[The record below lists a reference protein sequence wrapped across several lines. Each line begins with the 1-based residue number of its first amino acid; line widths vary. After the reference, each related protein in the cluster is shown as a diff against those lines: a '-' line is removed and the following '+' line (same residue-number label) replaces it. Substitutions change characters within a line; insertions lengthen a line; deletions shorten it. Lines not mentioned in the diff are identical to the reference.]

1 MHDFNGLLG
10 NLIVAIQLVFS
21 AYLLIPFAFYCVYV
35 ISRKLGLRERIHR
48 MTVKTKH
55 DFQFN
60 IIITAH
66 QEVAFINPLLDSLQK
81 QTYKGFQAFVVADQ
95 IPLSVSFDAARVK
108 TLHPSGPLNSKIDSI
123 AFAMQHIEDPN
134 SVVIILDADN
144 LLHPAY
150 LEVMNKYFQ
159 KGYRVVQSDFKAKNT
174 ETPIA
179 LMDAVGDLYNFFV
192 DREMRMELGF
202 SSAIWGAGIAFER
215 KLYEG
220 ISYLDNLGGFD
231 KKLQIH
237 LATAVEKIAFAK
249 EAVLYDEKIVDAAAL
264 QRQRTRWISAQ
275 MKYMRQNL
283 KFFLRALFKLDFN
296 RIYFGF
302 ANIRPPLFMTIGT
315 AILFMI
321 VDLFWRPWLSL
332 YWFVCLFIFVFGFIL
347 IVRLKTNE
355 MRYKNALQGLPQFL
369 ISQVLASLQL
379 GKAKKSF
386 MKTTHH
392 HPVYIDEVLSKNK

>member
-1 MHDFNGLLG
+1 M
-10 NLIVAIQLVFS
+10 
-21 AYLLIPFAFYCVYV
+21 
-35 ISRKLGLRERIHR
+35 
-48 MTVKTKH
+48 
-55 DFQFN
+55 
-60 IIITAH
+60 
-66 QEVAFINPLLDSLQK
+66 
-81 QTYKGFQAFVVADQ
+81 VADQ
-95 IPLSVSFDAARVK
+95 IPPDVSFDSAQVK
-108 TLHPSGPLNSKIDSI
+108 TIHPSAPLNSKIDSI
-123 AFAMQHIEDPN
+123 AIAMQQIEDPY

-150 LEVMNKYFQ
+150 LEVMNNYFQ

-215 KLYEG
+215 KLYDG

-237 LATAVEKIAFAK
+237 LASAVEKIAFAR
-249 EAVLYDEKIVDAAAL
+249 EAVLYDEKIVDATAL

-283 KFFLRALFKLDFN
+283 DFFLRALVKLDFN

-315 AILFMI
+315 AILFMFMDI
-321 VDLFWRPWLSL
+321 LWRPWMSL
-332 YWFVCLFIFVFGFIL
+332 YWFACLLIFVFGFIL
-347 IVRLKTNE
+347 IVRLKTRE
-355 MRYKNALQGLPQFL
+355 MRYKHALQGLPQFL

-386 MKTTHH
+386 MKTKHH
-392 HPVYIDEVLSKNK
+392 HPVYIDEVLNRNK

>member
-1 MHDFNGLLG
+1 MHFFNGLPG
-10 NLIVAIQLVFS
+10 NLIVAIQLLFS
-21 AYLLIPFAFYCVYV
+21 AYLLIPFLFYCYYV
-35 ISRKLGLRERIHR
+35 VSKKVGLRERIHR
-48 MTVKTKH
+48 MPVITKH

-60 IIITAH
+60 IVITAH

-81 QTYKGFQAFVVADQ
+81 QTYKRFQAFVVADQ
-95 IPLSVSFDAARVK
+95 IPLSISFDSAQVK
-108 TLHPSGPLNSKIDSI
+108 TIHPSSPLNSKIDSI
-123 AFAMQHIEDPN
+123 ALAMKYIEDPS
-134 SVVIILDADN
+134 SVVIILDSDN

-150 LEVMNKYFQ
+150 LEVMNNYFQ
-159 KGYRVVQSDFKAKNT
+159 RGYKVVQSDFKAKNT

-231 KKLQIH
+231 KQLQIH
-237 LATAVEKIAFAK
+237 LASAVERIAFAR
-249 EAVLYDEKIVDAAAL
+249 EAILYDEKIIDSVAL

-283 KFFLRALFKLDFN
+283 KFFLLALVKLDFN

-315 AILFMI
+315 AILLMFLDI
-321 VDLFWRPWLSL
+321 FWKPWLSL
-332 YWFVCLFIFVFGFIL
+332 YWLASLLIFVFGFIL

-355 MRYKNALQGLPQFL
+355 MRYKHALQALPQFI

-392 HPVYIDEVLSKNK
+392 HPVYIDEVLNRNK

>member
-1 MHDFNGLLG
+1 MYNLNGLPG
-10 NLIVAIQLVFS
+10 DLIEAIQLLFS
-21 AYLLIPFAFYCVYV
+21 VYLLIPFVFYCFYF
-35 ISRKLGLRERIHR
+35 ISKKMGLRERIHR
-48 MTVKTKH
+48 MPIQTQH

-81 QTYKGFQAFVVADQ
+81 QTYKNFQAFVVADQ
-95 IPLSVSFDAARVK
+95 IPPDVSFDSAQVK
-108 TLHPSGPLNSKIDSI
+108 TIHPSAPLNSKIDSI
-123 AFAMQHIEDPN
+123 ALAMQHIEDPS

-150 LEVMNKYFQ
+150 LEVMNDYFQ

-215 KLYEG
+215 KLYDG

-237 LATAVEKIAFAK
+237 LASAVEKIAFAK
-249 EAVLYDEKIVDAAAL
+249 EAVLYDEKIVDATAL

-283 KFFLRALFKLDFN
+283 SFFLRAFVKLDFN

-315 AILFMI
+315 AILFMVMDI
-321 VDLFWRPWLSL
+321 FWRPWMSL
-332 YWFVCLFIFVFGFIL
+332 YWFACLLIFVLGFIL
-347 IVRLKTNE
+347 IVRLKTKE
-355 MRYKNALQGLPQFL
+355 MRYKRALQGLPQFL

-386 MKTTHH
+386 MKTKHH
-392 HPVYIDEVLSKNK
+392 HPVYIDEVLNRNK